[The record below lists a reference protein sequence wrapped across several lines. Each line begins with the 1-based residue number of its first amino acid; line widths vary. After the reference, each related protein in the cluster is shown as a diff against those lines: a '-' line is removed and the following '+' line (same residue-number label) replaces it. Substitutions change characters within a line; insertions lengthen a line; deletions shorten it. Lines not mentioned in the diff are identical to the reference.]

1 MDGILVID
9 KPAGPTSHDIVS
21 IVKRLI
27 GARRV
32 GHLGTLDP
40 SASGVLPLAID
51 GATRRAG
58 GLADHDKVYEF
69 TLMLGLA
76 TDTDDDQGRVTT
88 EQPVPADAGERLRA
102 VLPEFTGRI
111 MQSPPRYSAVKV
123 AGRRAYE
130 LARLGFDFELEPRP
144 VEISSIEVLEER
156 LPEVRLRLAC
166 GSGTYVRSLCRDIGQ
181 RLGTGGCARGI
192 RRLRSGPYT
201 IDDAVTLEVL
211 ARDPSHWEE
220 RLISL

>member
-9 KPAGPTSHDIVS
+9 KPAGPTSHDVVS
-21 IVKRLI
+21 RVKRLI

-58 GLADHDKVYEF
+58 ELAGHEKVYEF
-69 TLMLGLA
+69 TLRLGLT

-111 MQSPPRYSAVKV
+111 MQRPPRYSAVKV

-130 LARLGFDFELEPRP
+130 LARLGVEFELVPRP
-144 VEISSIEVLEER
+144 VTVERVEILGER
-156 LPEVRLRLAC
+156 LPEVRLRIAC
-166 GSGTYVRSLCRDIGQ
+166 GPGTYVRSLCRDIGR
-181 RLGTGGCARGI
+181 RLGMGGCAREI
-192 RRLRSGPYT
+192 RRLRSGHYT
-201 IDDAVTLEVL
+201 IDDAVTLEEL
-211 ARDPSHWEE
+211 ERDPKLWEE